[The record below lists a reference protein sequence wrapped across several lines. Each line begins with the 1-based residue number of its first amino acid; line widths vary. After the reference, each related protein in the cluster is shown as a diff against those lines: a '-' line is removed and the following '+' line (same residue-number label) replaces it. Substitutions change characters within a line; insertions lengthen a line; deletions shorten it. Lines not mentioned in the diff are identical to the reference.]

1 MHKERVIRDYMRHF
15 RRDDHSYMTQV
26 VMHLLKAGMLIICVF
41 FFAFTAAAAESEEEI
56 IPFFGARA
64 GELIEEEDQNTYAP
78 AQAGGIGTSV
88 SGTPGFSGGSSSG
101 AAVTKA
107 VVEDELRRWKIE
119 ALDEED
125 AVRRERNEMLLRESM
140 LARYRIDHGA
150 DLSPSLKIYY
160 ICVNEMDYIAAVDG
174 DDVQVYLACI
184 TKQGE
189 YFVSTENLIDEV
201 VATVSTHLTEENRS
215 SSEEF
220 WNKITLMDKPDG
232 IIDGNSLRPVDDNG
246 IMSVPY
252 FNQGAGF
259 YENGEWTYTEWPNV
273 WFNVNGHTMH
283 QAGCGFFSTAM
294 ALSYVKQ
301 ELIAPVDFKENGEY
315 IADNGSAVT
324 VGVHSAA
331 MYGIPAYLTGDW
343 KTVLSALING
353 HPVMEHVGPSVFTS
367 GGHYILLIGVLP
379 DGRIAVNDPG
389 HKDNTYTYCGAVF
402 SQDIIQAAAKGG
414 NLAYTVF
421 G

>member
-1 MHKERVIRDYMRHF
+1 MTLFSIRRG
-15 RRDDHSYMTQV
+15 SPPSAGKI
-26 VMHLLKAGMLIICVF
+26 LLPSFFLICLCVF
-41 FFAFTAAAAESEEEI
+41 ALSVRADEEEEI
-56 IPFFGARA
+56 IPFVGAIGGEVIEDEVYDPVTDPAA
-64 GELIEEEDQNTYAP
+64 GQTETADLP
-78 AQAGGIGTSV
+78 SAGLTSL
-88 SGTPGFSGGSSSG
+88 STG
-101 AAVTKA
+101 AAVTKN
-107 VVEDELRRWKIE
+107 VVEAELRKWRIA

-125 AVRRERNEMLLRESM
+125 ALRRERNEMLLRDSM

-150 DLSPSLKIYY
+150 DVSPDLKVYY
-160 ICVNEMDYIAAVDG
+160 ICVNEMDYIVAVDG
-174 DDVQVYLACI
+174 DDIQVYLACI

-201 VATVSTHLTEENRS
+201 VATVSPLLTEENRS
-215 SSEEF
+215 STEEF

-232 IIDGNSLRPVDDNG
+232 IIDGNSLRPVDENG
-246 IMSVPY
+246 VLCVPY
-252 FNQGAGF
+252 FNQGSGF
-259 YENGEWTYTEWPNV
+259 YENGEWTYTDWPYAA
-273 WFNVNGHTMH
+273 FNVNGHTMH

-331 MYGIPAYLTGDW
+331 MYGVPAYLTGDW

-389 HKDNTYTYCGAVF
+389 HAANTYTYCGAVF
-402 SQDIIQAAAKGG
+402 SQDVIQAAAKGG